1 MDIYSIRHRGL
12 RQFFEK
18 GQARGLPQNRIQRLR
33 NSLAAIDEAESM
45 AELDAM
51 PGWRLHQL
59 RGDRL
64 GAWSITLTGNWR
76 ITFRVENDRIYDLDL
91 EDYH

>member
-1 MDIYSIRHRGL
+1 
-12 RQFFEK
+12 
-18 GQARGLPQNRIQRLR
+18 
-33 NSLAAIDEAESM
+33 
-45 AELDAM
+45 
-51 PGWRLHQL
+51 QL